1 MVLYHDVD
9 FSRILL
15 SANIRVE
22 IILLKEKN
30 EMNYSFPF
38 LCFIYLPCIMRIK
51 ATSTILSFL
60 RIVFPL
66 KRCIDAMF
74 IIKRIN
80 IKLQNAMLFFISVTL
95 RLGFTHF

>member
-30 EMNYSFPF
+30 E
-38 LCFIYLPCIMRIK
+38 I
-51 ATSTILSFL
+51 
-60 RIVFPL
+60 
-66 KRCIDAMF
+66 
-74 IIKRIN
+74 
-80 IKLQNAMLFFISVTL
+80 
-95 RLGFTHF
+95 